1 MGSPCHFALFELKPS
16 FRLDLEQLAVRYR
29 ELARNVHPDRF
40 ADASDHDQRLALEHS
55 ANLNDAYSTLKS
67 APKRARYLL
76 ALSGPE
82 LPLEVTVQDPDFLL
96 QQMHWRE
103 ELEDLQDS
111 ADLQGVATF
120 KRRLKIAQDELNE
133 RFAVCWDDALR
144 RAEAERLMRRMQFLD
159 KLSHEVRQLE
169 ERLDD

>member
-1 MGSPCHFALFELKPS
+1 
-16 FRLDLEQLAVRYR
+16 
-29 ELARNVHPDRF
+29 
-40 ADASDHDQRLALEHS
+40 
-55 ANLNDAYSTLKS
+55 
-67 APKRARYLL
+67 
-76 ALSGPE
+76 
-82 LPLEVTVQDPDFLL
+82 VQDPDFLL

-111 ADLQGVATF
+111 VDLPGVATF

-133 RFAVCWDDALR
+133 RFAVCWDDVQR

>member
-1 MGSPCHFALFELKPS
+1 M
-16 FRLDLEQLAVRYR
+16 
-29 ELARNVHPDRF
+29 
-40 ADASDHDQRLALEHS
+40 
-55 ANLNDAYSTLKS
+55 
-67 APKRARYLL
+67 
-76 ALSGPE
+76 
-82 LPLEVTVQDPDFLL
+82 QDPDFLL